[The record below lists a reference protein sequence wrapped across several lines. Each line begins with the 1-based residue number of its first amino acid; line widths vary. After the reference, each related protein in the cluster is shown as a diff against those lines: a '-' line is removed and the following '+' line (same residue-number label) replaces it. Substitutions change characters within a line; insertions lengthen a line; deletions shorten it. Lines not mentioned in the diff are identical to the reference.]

1 MVSGEAAD
9 ARAVGVI
16 IRFQG
21 YGNDHVRVLAE
32 TAFQIN
38 GFVEIKGNGV
48 IAGSFSSFKYPTR
61 APEGTT
67 LLRVFVG
74 GARAPEMVE
83 LPRDELVGRVENE
96 VCKLLGVKGDPL
108 MVDVARFPNSMPQY
122 YLGRLEWRQK
132 LQEALDSEPTLA
144 LAGNALNGVGLPV
157 CVKSGYDAADKILAD
172 LGLRPQS

>member
-1 MVSGEAAD
+1 M
-9 ARAVGVI
+9 
-16 IRFQG
+16 
-21 YGNDHVRVLAE
+21 
-32 TAFQIN
+32 
-38 GFVEIKGNGV
+38 GFVVPTSEGNGV

-96 VCKLLGVKGDPL
+96 VCKLLGVKGEPL
-108 MVDVARFPNSMPQY
+108 MIDVARFPNSMPQY

-132 LQEALDSEPTLA
+132 LQEVLDSEPTLA